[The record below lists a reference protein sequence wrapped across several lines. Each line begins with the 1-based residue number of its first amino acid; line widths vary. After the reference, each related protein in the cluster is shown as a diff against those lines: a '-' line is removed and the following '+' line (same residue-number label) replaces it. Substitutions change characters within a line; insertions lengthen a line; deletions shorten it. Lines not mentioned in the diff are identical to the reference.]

1 MISGPYTALE
11 FGNVGFVVLGDPESV
26 DELLVCAR
34 ELGVGLCGFVTEA
47 GLFGVDARVDWVLL
61 PVVQD
66 GEG

>member
-47 GLFGVDARVDWVLL
+47 GLFGVDARVDWVLV

>member
-1 MISGPYTALE
+1 MIGGPYTALE
-11 FGNVGFVVLGDPESV
+11 FGNVGFVVLGDLESV

-34 ELGVGLCGFVTEA
+34 ELGVGLCGFVTDA
-47 GLFGVDARVDWVLL
+47 GLFGVDARVDWVLV

>member
-1 MISGPYTALE
+1 MIGGPCTALE

-26 DELLVCAR
+26 DEMLVCAR
-34 ELGVGLCGFVTEA
+34 ELGFPAGFVTDA
-47 GLFGVDARVDWVLL
+47 GLYFVDARVDWVLV

>member
-1 MISGPYTALE
+1 
-11 FGNVGFVVLGDPESV
+11 VGFVVLGDPESV

-34 ELGVGLCGFVTEA
+34 ELGFPAGFVTDA
-47 GLFGVDARVDWVLL
+47 GLFFVDARVDWVLV

>member
-1 MISGPYTALE
+1 MIGGPYTALE

-26 DELLVCAR
+26 DEMLVCAR

-47 GLFGVDARVDWVLL
+47 GLFGVDARVDWVLV